1 MGSSSMPF
9 CVNHAPGFTAPYLKT
24 KKKQKTKVQPEFEK
38 HDLVA
43 QRRNII
49 GKIHYY
55 HILNIYIL

>member
-1 MGSSSMPF
+1 MPF
-9 CVNHAPGFTAPYLKT
+9 CVNHAPEFTAPYLKKT
-24 KKKQKTKVQPEFEK
+24 KAKTKVQPEFEK

-55 HILNIYIL
+55 HILNIL